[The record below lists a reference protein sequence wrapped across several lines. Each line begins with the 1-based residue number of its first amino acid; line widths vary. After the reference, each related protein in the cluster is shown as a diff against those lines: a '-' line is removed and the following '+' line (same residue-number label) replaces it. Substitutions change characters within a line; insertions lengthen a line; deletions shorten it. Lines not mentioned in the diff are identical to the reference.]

1 MQFRITTPRYFGKLN
16 LASVSSK
23 AFFFGHKTAGFYPKL
38 RAKSVVLRVVNEK
51 VDGIDL
57 GATNSAMEGGKPN
70 AEFFLNMLKNDGPV
84 TGLLFDAHLTLEEI
98 CALV

>member
-1 MQFRITTPRYFGKLN
+1 MVSSTSAQFRITPPSPSAGYSGKLN

-23 AFFFGHKTAGFYPKL
+23 AFFFGHKMTGFYLKL

-57 GATNSAMEGGKPN
+57 GATNLAMEGGKPN
-70 AEFFLNMLKNDGPV
+70 AEFF
-84 TGLLFDAHLTLEEI
+84 
-98 CALV
+98 